1 MGSVTTFDG
10 AEMNLSLMPSEDRVD
25 ELVVVT
31 LRRAEAVVNKSLMP
45 SGGNDKEL
53 VLDVG
58 VEPDEAAMTV

>member
-1 MGSVTTFDG
+1 
-10 AEMNLSLMPSEDRVD
+10 MPSEDRVD